1 MVICS
6 PDRLT
11 IILPP
16 AACELLKLNL
26 WPEEES
32 LAPVVT
38 AVEAASDR
46 ITSLRWTLAKAWG
59 HYHLQ
64 QVGGPAGQ
72 GRVGW
77 GCHTDVSGG

>member
-1 MVICS
+1 MGCCPADCLPS
-6 PDRLT
+6 
-11 IILPP
+11 ILSA

-46 ITSLRWTLAKAWG
+46 LTSLRWTLTKAWG

-64 QVGGPAGQ
+64 QVGGPVGQ

-77 GCHTDVSGG
+77 GCHTDMLGG